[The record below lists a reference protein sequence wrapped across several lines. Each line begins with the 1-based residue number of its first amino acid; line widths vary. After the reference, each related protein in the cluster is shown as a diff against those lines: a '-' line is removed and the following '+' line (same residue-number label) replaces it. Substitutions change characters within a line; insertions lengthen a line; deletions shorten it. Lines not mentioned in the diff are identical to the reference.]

1 MSNVTLT
8 TEELEL
14 LKYGLKHHIQP
25 LQVNKTDILTTFDFI
40 HRAMTKGLRGEKQ
53 SRQVKTKISNLAH
66 IYANSYKPALH
77 ELKNSEFFYVQM
89 KVVRQLF

>member
-8 TEELEL
+8 TEKLEL
-14 LKYGLKHHIQP
+14 LKCGLKHHIQP

>member
-8 TEELEL
+8 TEKLEL

-25 LQVNKTDILTTFDFI
+25 LTDILTTFDFI